1 MYSRNIPEQY
11 TLVYFPQVS
20 ISVKLSGIKKIS
32 TWRPCHYTE
41 KLPKRRKNWHRF
53 HVIILFFWK
62 KRRPSENGLRFGELP
77 LHSFAVFCLPGFL
90 LHVISGAV
98 VDCCVLY
105 CWYCRLTFFC
115 LFPPL
120 SGLKM
125 AEGSGGCFGGAG
137 QLPEG
142 LLLPCTQVGGQEWR
156 PPPMRLRCIADC
168 CVLLVVVVGGG
179 GSGLWC
185 RMLGLVV
192 CCCFFCFSF

>member
-1 MYSRNIPEQY
+1 MTPVPLHREITKKTKKLTPIPRHNF
-11 TLVYFPQVS
+11 V
-20 ISVKLSGIKKIS
+20 
-32 TWRPCHYTE
+32 
-41 KLPKRRKNWHRF
+41 
-53 HVIILFFWK
+53 FWK

-125 AEGSGGCFGGAG
+125 AEGNGGCFGGAG

-156 PPPMRLRCIADC
+156 PPPPRAITLHCWLLCFVGFC
-168 CVLLVVVVGGG
+168 CWWWLGSLELDAGPCWVLLFLLFFV
-179 GSGLWC
+179 LIIELTNKI
-185 RMLGLVV
+185 MLFTLVINV
-192 CCCFFCFSF
+192 LVLTKF